1 MTTEAN
7 TKKEAAA
14 ERAAIRRAKAIY
26 TQPKALAKA
35 EATEA
40 AAEAEARAKAG
51 TVDSTGMAAGQVVRA
66 GTAEAKAKA
75 AEAAKARA
83 ALPKVTEA
91 KTEAKAAK
99 LAWHTINGREY
110 AAAEAKE
117 FWAEQRRLDS
127 AARAAARAAAR
138 RAELSLYSAGTVLDS
153 MAPAELTEAAAK
165 AARRAAKAG
174 TKAEAKALRQAPAA
188 AEAHLELTARAA
200 ALGVDVTELIEA
212 EAAEALLAA
221 TGRDETMGQ
230 APEAGAA
237 SLMGPASYRA
247 FREWTRRALASPA
260 AAAGRQALDAM
271 GPTAQAVVT
280 VPWQGSQLTV
290 SELAAVP
297 NLATAKARAKAAK
310 ATAKAAKAK
319 AKAAI
324 RRAEGKHLVREQ
336 LAKAE
341 AEAGRLAAVAERA
354 ARAAA
359 RAKAVKAAAK
369 AAEAIPGRVTGW
381 VAVPVAKL
389 ATAEAGT
396 AGSIEIRRAAGRMP
410 STYAYRGPSAKA
422 ARAKTDNTATE
433 AIANVM
439 GQTAE
444 AEAAAAEAMR
454 LAVLARMAELT
465 EAAKAA
471 RAEAAEA
478 TRAAHKARAAAALRI
493 KRRAAKNK

>member
-1 MTTEAN
+1 MTTEAV
-7 TKKEAAA
+7 TKAEAKA
-14 ERAAIRRAKAIY
+14 ERAAIRRAAPIY
-26 TQPKALAKA
+26 RQPKAAAKA
-35 EATEA
+35 EAVL
-40 AAEAEARAKAG
+40 AE
-51 TVDSTGMAAGQVVRA
+51 
-66 GTAEAKAKA
+66 AEAKAKA
-75 AEAAKARA
+75 AAAARA

-99 LAWHTINGREY
+99 LSWHIINGREY
-110 AAAEAKE
+110 AAAEARE

-127 AARAAARAAAR
+127 AARAAARAEAR
-138 RAELSLYSAGTVLDS
+138 RAELSLYSAGTVLDG

-165 AARRAAKAG
+165 AARRAAKAA

-188 AEAHLELTARAA
+188 AETHLELTARAE
-200 ALGVDVTELIEA
+200 ALGVDVTELLEA
-212 EAAEALLAA
+212 EAAEALMARA
-221 TGRDETMGQ
+221 GRDETMGS
-230 APEAGAA
+230 APEAGAR
-237 SLMGPASYRA
+237 SLMSPKSYML
-247 FREWTRRALASPA
+247 FREWTREQLASPA

-271 GPTAQAVVT
+271 GPTAQAVVS
-280 VPWQGSQLTV
+280 VPYGGQQLTV

-297 NLATAKARAKAAK
+297 NVTTAKARAKWAK
-310 ATAKAAKAK
+310 GHAKAAKAK
-319 AKAAI
+319 AKAAVK
-324 RRAEGKHLVREQ
+324 RAEGKHLVREQ

-341 AEAGRLAAVAERA
+341 AEAGRLAALAERA
-354 ARAAA
+354 AAKATK
-359 RAKAVKAAAK
+359 AKAVLAAAK
-369 AAEAIPGRVTGW
+369 AAAAIPGRETGW

-396 AGSIEIRRAAGRMP
+396 AGSLEIRRAVGRMP
-410 STYAYRGPSAKA
+410 STYAHKGPSAKA
-422 ARAKTDNTATE
+422 ARPKTDNTATE

-454 LAVLARMAELT
+454 LAVLARMAELAET
-465 EAAKAA
+465 AKAA